1 MRRLFGWLAGLV
13 GIAALARHLA
23 RRERATDAPA
33 PAVPDPAAPDP
44 AAELRRKLSQTRV
57 DTPPPQAP
65 EARAEPAA
73 PETPRDSLED
83 RRARV
88 HAKAREAMDEMREP

>member
-23 RRERATDAPA
+23 RRERVNHAPA
-33 PAVPDPAAPDP
+33 PPPAVRDPAE
-44 AAELRRKLSQTRV
+44 ELRRKLSQTRV
-57 DTPPPQAP
+57 DVPAQKAP
-65 EARAEPAA
+65 EAPAEPAE
-73 PETPRDSLED
+73 PEAPRDSLED